1 MTTLEILI
9 ALRTIVRK
17 EIQRFTR
24 IWAQT
29 LVPPAIMVVL
39 YFVIFG
45 TLIGSRV
52 GQMGGFDYMQFMV
65 PGLIMMS
72 VINNSYSNVV
82 SSFFGV
88 KFQNSI
94 EELLITGMPNSVIL
108 CGWVLGGL
116 ARGLIVGFMVTC
128 VSLFFAELVVV
139 NWSLT
144 FLVVL
149 LTSILFS
156 LGGFLNALF
165 AESFDDISI
174 VPTFILTPL
183 IYLGGVFYSINL
195 LPDFWRN
202 FSLANPI
209 LYMVN
214 AFREGVLGVSDL
226 SSLGMS
232 VNDAIYMILFFIV
245 ILFSINPDFL
255 NKGKGIR
262 T

>member
-232 VNDAIYMILFFIV
+232 VNDAIYMILFFII
-245 ILFSINPDFL
+245 ILFSINLYFL

>member
-1 MTTLEILI
+1 LTTLEILI

-94 EELLITGMPNSVIL
+94 EELLITGMPNYVIL

-139 NWSLT
+139 NWLLT
-144 FLVVL
+144 ILVVL

-232 VNDAIYMILFFIV
+232 VNDAIYMILFFII
-245 ILFSINPDFL
+245 ILFSINLYFL

>member
-24 IWAQT
+24 IWPQT

-156 LGGFLNALF
+156 LAGFLNALF

-245 ILFSINPDFL
+245 ILFSINLYFL

>member
-1 MTTLEILI
+1 
-9 ALRTIVRK
+9 
-17 EIQRFTR
+17 
-24 IWAQT
+24 
-29 LVPPAIMVVL
+29 
-39 YFVIFG
+39 
-45 TLIGSRV
+45 
-52 GQMGGFDYMQFMV
+52 
-65 PGLIMMS
+65 
-72 VINNSYSNVV
+72 
-82 SSFFGV
+82 V

-139 NWSLT
+139 NWLLT

-245 ILFSINPDFL
+245 ILFSINLYFL